1 MNKFYGV
8 IKDQETSAFVLH
20 KLLNLG
26 PYVIRYTTEGHTGYG
41 VGTLNS
47 KSILLQVGKL
57 SLLFRKEYL

>member
-8 IKDQETSAFVLH
+8 IKDQETSGFVLH

-26 PYVIRYTTEGHTGYG
+26 PYVIRYTTEGNTGYG

-57 SLLFRKEYL
+57 SVLFRKEKV